1 MQHGSVRVK
10 TGDRVKQG
18 DVMGLVGSA
27 GSSDMPHL
35 HYQLTSGED
44 LFLADGLPSIFEN
57 IIVDFGGGDPIKIAT
72 PKRGL
77 PLEAR

>member
-1 MQHGSVRVK
+1 
-10 TGDRVKQG
+10 
-18 DVMGLVGSA
+18 
-27 GSSDMPHL
+27 MPHL

-44 LFLADGLPSIFEN
+44 LFLADGLPSSFEN